1 MGQVSSNY
9 IGGEWVEAANK
20 GGFSSI
26 NPATG
31 EEIGQF
37 SASTQTDA
45 EAAVEAAGRAFSGWA
60 ASSPASRAAVL
71 YRAAD
76 LIDQRAPELARLITT
91 EEGKTLTES
100 TTEVKRSAA
109 SLRYYATE
117 AYNITGRTYP
127 SDEPGSFVSTLR
139 EPLGV
144 ITAVTPWNFPLSI
157 PTRKIAP
164 ALAAGNTV
172 VYKPSS
178 LTPATGKALVEILVA
193 AGLPKGVLNF
203 VTGPG
208 GEVGQVLATN
218 RQVRAISFTG
228 SNPVGASLQQ
238 AAGPGCRIQLEMGGK
253 NPLVIMEDAD
263 LDQAAQIAVK
273 GAFGLAGQACTGT
286 SRVIVIETVLPAFLA
301 KLRTRTEQLKL
312 GNGLDRG
319 IEMGPLASQ
328 KQFETVLKYVQ
339 IGQQEGAKL
348 VSGGEPFDKGELAS
362 GYFVTPAIFSEVAP
376 AMKIAQEEIFG
387 PVLAVLSVHDFEE
400 ALEVANS
407 TRFGLSASICTRNL
421 SYAHRFAQ
429 RVQAGMVKVNKPT
442 TGVSLNAPFGGVKD
456 SSSETF
462 KEQGR
467 EAIEFYTRLKTI
479 DMAV

>member
-1 MGQVSSNY
+1 MGQISSNY
-9 IGGEWVEAANK
+9 IGGEWMEAANK
-20 GGFSSI
+20 AGFSSI
-26 NPATG
+26 NPANR

-37 SASTQTDA
+37 SASSQQDA
-45 EAAVEAAGRAFSGWA
+45 EAAIEAAGRAFSAWS
-60 ASSPASRAAVL
+60 ASSPGSRAAIL

-76 LIDQRAPELARLITT
+76 LLDQRAKEVARLITT
-91 EEGKTLTES
+91 EEGKTFAES
-100 TTEVKRSAA
+100 STEVKRSAA

-127 SDEPGSFVSTLR
+127 SDEPSSFVSTIR

-178 LTPATGKALVEILVA
+178 LTPAIGKALVEVLVQ

-203 VTGPG
+203 VTGSG
-208 GEVGQVLATN
+208 GEVGHVLAAS
-218 RQVRAISFTG
+218 RQVKAISFTG
-228 SNPVGASLQQ
+228 SNPVGARLQQ
-238 AAGPGCRIQLEMGGK
+238 AAGPNCRVQLEMGGK
-253 NPLVIMEDAD
+253 NPLVVMDDAD

-286 SRVIVIETVLPAFLA
+286 SRVIVIETVLPEFLE
-301 KLRTRTEQLKL
+301 KLRIHTEQLKV
-312 GNGLDRG
+312 GNGLDQG
-319 IEMGPLASQ
+319 VEMGPLASQ
-328 KQFETVLKYVQ
+328 KQLEIVLNFVQ
-339 IGQQEGAKL
+339 IGQKEGAKL
-348 VSGGEPFDKGELAS
+348 VSGGERLEREGLAR
-362 GYFVTPAIFSEVAP
+362 GYFISPAIFTGVTAR
-376 AMKIAQEEIFG
+376 MRIAQEEIFG
-387 PVLAVLSVHDFEE
+387 PVLAVISARSFEE
-400 ALEVANS
+400 AVELANC

-421 SYAHRFAQ
+421 NYAHRFAKM
-429 RVQAGMVKVNKPT
+429 VQAGMVKVNKPT

-479 DMAV
+479 DMAI